1 VTYGELAV
9 RAGRPG
15 AARAVGAAV
24 GRNPISI
31 VVPCHRVVG
40 ADGTLTG
47 YAGGVDRKA
56 FLLALEGAAA
66 IGPAAR

>member
-1 VTYGELAV
+1 
-9 RAGRPG
+9 
-15 AARAVGAAV
+15 V

>member
-1 VTYGELAV
+1 
-9 RAGRPG
+9 
-15 AARAVGAAV
+15 
-24 GRNPISI
+24 

-56 FLLALEGAAA
+56 FLLALEGAAV